1 MGVRIRSL
9 DLKAEHETTYMSSV
23 RHSLDGSIQRT
34 LRSIAV
40 RKTMRTSFDFLTHA
54 YSATGDGPHSKRRK
68 FRGSLHSIE
77 VSAGL
82 FCVMLK
88 FKVPA
93 SCLIKSNGHLIV
105 GGPNVKIGIYSKAA
119 E

>member
-23 RHSLDGSIQRT
+23 RHFLDGSIQRT

-40 RKTMRTSFDFLTHA
+40 RKTMRTSFDILTHA
-54 YSATGDGPHSKRRK
+54 YSATGDGPHSKR
-68 FRGSLHSIE
+68 RGSLHSIE

-88 FKVPA
+88 IKVPA
-93 SCLIKSNGHLIV
+93 SCLIKSNGRLIV